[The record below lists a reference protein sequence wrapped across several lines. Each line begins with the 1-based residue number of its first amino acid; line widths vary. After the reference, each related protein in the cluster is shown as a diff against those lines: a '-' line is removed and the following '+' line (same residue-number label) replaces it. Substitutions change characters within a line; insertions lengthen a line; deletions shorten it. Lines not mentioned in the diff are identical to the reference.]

1 MGEDKIDFIPDR
13 NSQGGSSQ
21 RVSFAGSQSSENS
34 PSQDVA
40 QGKRPDCRVSF
51 AGSDNS
57 EKPVNERSS
66 LNSDDKMSFKSR
78 RSLDGSMTTT
88 MSDAMVGVVQG
99 VQYTRDEIIENVKDL
114 TIDPPF
120 RPDLPED
127 APHFFRDI
135 CIEAWHK
142 NPNRRP
148 TMKEIEE
155 RLSSAVSNE
164 SLTRQLMKRGN
175 MFDSI
180 IPRDVQDKLAKGENV
195 PPVPYN
201 DTSVIF
207 SDIVSF
213 TTLSAALTA
222 EEVGSLILRMLS
234 EFDVLCKKYGVK
246 KLDIIGDA
254 FIGVVGV
261 PNAVPD
267 HATKAAM
274 FALEAIEATNRL
286 LVCDDKPE
294 LGFIRVRFGISSGP
308 VVATVIGGAEH
319 PKYTLFGDT
328 VNVASRMESSG
339 EPNRCQCTEATMQ
352 LLDKDAGSI
361 TVEKRGVVNVKGKG
375 EMETY
380 WLNLSK
386 KPCGIPAY
394 IEG

>member
-1 MGEDKIDFIPDR
+1 
-13 NSQGGSSQ
+13 
-21 RVSFAGSQSSENS
+21 
-34 PSQDVA
+34 
-40 QGKRPDCRVSF
+40 
-51 AGSDNS
+51 
-57 EKPVNERSS
+57 
-66 LNSDDKMSFKSR
+66 
-78 RSLDGSMTTT
+78 MTT
-88 MSDAMVGVVQG
+88 MGDAMVGFIQG
-99 VQYTRDEIIENVKDL
+99 VQHTRDEIIENVKDL

-135 CIEAWHK
+135 CVEAWHK
-142 NPNRRP
+142 NPKRRP

-155 RLSSAVSNE
+155 RLSSAASDE
-164 SLTRQLMKRGN
+164 SLTRQLMKRGS

-180 IPRDVQDKLAKGENV
+180 IPRDVQDKLARGEHV
-195 PPVPYN
+195 PPVPHS

-234 EFDVLCKKYGVK
+234 EFDLLCKKYGVK

-254 FIGVVGV
+254 FIGVAGV

-267 HATKAAM
+267 HAIKAAM
-274 FALEAIEATNRL
+274 FALEAIESTNRL
-286 LVCDDKPE
+286 LVCTEKPE
-294 LGFIRVRFGISSGP
+294 LGFINVRFGISSGP

-339 EPNRCQCTEATMQ
+339 EPNRCQCTEATIK
-352 LLDKDAGSI
+352 LLDKDSRSI
-361 TVEKRGVVNVKGKG
+361 IVEKRGVVNVKGKG

-380 WLNLSK
+380 WLNLNEKSNR
-386 KPCGIPAY
+386 IPTC